1 MKPRKPFATTD
12 EDDRIS
18 ELTEAII
25 EALCSESKS
34 GKDRPFMFTALM
46 SVFSHLAATLDPHE
60 RRDIFWQLRA
70 KIPHYEENA
79 ERIAN
84 LTSEPLLSFSRQ

>member
-25 EALCSESKS
+25 EALRSESKS

-46 SVFSHLAATLDPHE
+46 SVFSHLAATLTDTNVEISSGNCARKYPTTK
-60 RRDIFWQLRA
+60 RMQSAL
-70 KIPHYEENA
+70 
-79 ERIAN
+79 
-84 LTSEPLLSFSRQ
+84 LT